1 MNEQSLLE
9 RVRLTYHLSDDA
21 VLAITNLCQKA
32 SISTADAVLQL
43 GIISRRQLS
52 DVMDDHRLEPST
64 EQPKQ
69 NVNPR
74 LLQPTEQSAAP
85 LFASGIDTYE
95 LGHEIAR
102 GGMGRVVN
110 ALDKNLE
117 RPVAV
122 KLLLN
127 EQQQSSAWQSR
138 FIQEA
143 QVTGQL
149 QHPSI
154 IPVYDLGMTSQGQLY
169 FSMKKVEGITL
180 SDVFKRLRAED
191 PSTMARFT
199 RSKLIQ
205 TFQMVCMAVAYAHSR
220 SVIHR
225 DIKPS
230 NIMVGEFG
238 EVFLMDWGL
247 AKILEKE
254 AEAGQTRVRSM
265 REEQGR
271 MTTRQGQVIGTPGY
285 MAPELALGQL
295 HLVGEESDV
304 YALGA
309 ILYELLTLR
318 RPYAGKDVRTIV
330 QRMLRT
336 PVIPASQRTPG
347 RDIPEQ
353 LEQITG
359 RCLERDIS
367 LRYQS
372 VMDLYREL
380 QGFVENHLGVKSR
393 SQTLV
398 HQLSPTF
405 TEYWDAR
412 QQLDELYLRV
422 LSDGETITPW
432 SRLETKRE
440 VWQQQRELER
450 LERRV
455 DQLYSAVIQG
465 CEKKLISSEDTRGLV
480 NQIGAAIKAELTPPT
495 SSSRV
500 LESERL
506 IRDFKRWPN
515 LRLGSGRL
523 VIRSNRPEVN
533 IELSQCEEV
542 DGLVKVKGWK
552 PQGQSPVVVNEITPG
567 PYLIRLQDQ
576 RLSYI
581 APIQVPR
588 IGDLTVDVPLSQ
600 LAALPEGFIG
610 ILSCA
615 SMLGGDEQ
623 AFWSLS
629 RKSYALESFALSRYP
644 VTFGEYL
651 EFLNALAVYDLEQA
665 LGRCPRSESSRL
677 ITNVGGEFTLPQ
689 HSPFKQPWNPQ
700 WPVFGINW
708 HDARAFCDWRSSRD
722 NLSIRLPTSVEWE
735 MAGRGADERKFP
747 WGNIWEPTFCNNAL
761 ENPGAPTLNPVG
773 SHPTDMSPFGV
784 VDMAGGVAEWTQ
796 ELQKT
801 DDIAGQVAVCRGG
814 SWSRTDRDA
823 RLASRHPMF
832 PDAVSRRIGFRL
844 AISLP

>member
-21 VLAITNLCQKA
+21 VLAVTNLCEKS
-32 SISTADAVLQL
+32 SIGTADAVLQL

-52 DVMDDHRLEPST
+52 DVMDGHRLEQAT
-64 EQPKQ
+64 EKPAQKI
-69 NVNPR
+69 NAR
-74 LLQPTEQSAAP
+74 LLQTIEQPIVP
-85 LFASGIDTYE
+85 LFAAGIDTYE

-122 KLLLN
+122 KLLLQD
-127 EQQQSSAWQSR
+127 QQQSSAWQSR

-180 SDVFKRLRAED
+180 SDVFKGLRAED

-247 AKILEKE
+247 AKILEKAPE
-254 AEAGQTRVRSM
+254 DGQTRVRSL

-271 MTTRQGQVIGTPGY
+271 MTTRQGEAIGTPGY

-295 HLVGEESDV
+295 HLVGEQSDV

-309 ILYELLTLR
+309 ILYEILTLR
-318 RPYAGKDVRTIV
+318 RPYAGKDVRTIL

-353 LEQITG
+353 LEQISG
-359 RCLERDIS
+359 RCLEQDTS
-367 LRYQS
+367 LRYRS

-380 QGFVENHLGVKSR
+380 QGFVENHLGAKSR
-393 SQTLV
+393 NNSLV
-398 HQLSPTF
+398 LQLGPTF
-405 TEYWDAR
+405 DEYWDAR
-412 QQLDELYLRV
+412 QQLDELNLRM
-422 LSDGETITPW
+422 LSDGERITPW

-450 LERRV
+450 LERKV
-455 DQLYSAVIQG
+455 DQLYSAVIQA
-465 CEKKLISSEDTRGLV
+465 CEMKLKSSEDTRSLV
-480 NQIGAAIKAELTPPT
+480 NQIGAAIKTELTSPT
-495 SSSRV
+495 SSTRA
-500 LESERL
+500 LASERL

-515 LRLGSGRL
+515 LELGAARL
-523 VIRSNRPEVN
+523 VIRANRPGVSV
-533 IELSQCEEV
+533 ELSPCEEV
-542 DGLVKVKGWK
+542 DGLVKVKGWQA
-552 PQGQSPVVVNEITPG
+552 QGESPVVVNKIVPG
-567 PYLIRLQDQ
+567 SYLIRLQDQ

-581 APIQVPR
+581 APIKIPR
-588 IGDLTVDVPLSQ
+588 IGDVTVDVPLSQ
-600 LAALPEGFIG
+600 LNSLPHGFIG
-610 ILSCA
+610 ILSCS
-615 SMLGGDEQ
+615 SMLGGDDQ

-629 RKSYALESFALSRYP
+629 RQLHAVESFGMSRYP

-651 EFLNALAVYDLEQA
+651 EFLNALAVDDLEQA
-665 LGRCPRSESSRL
+665 LRRCPRTESSRL
-677 ITNVGGEFTLPQ
+677 ITNDGGGFTLPQ
-689 HSPFKQPWNPQ
+689 HSPFKQPWDAQ
-700 WPVFGINW
+700 WPVFGISW
-708 HDARAFCDWRSSRD
+708 HDAGTFCEWRSNRD
-722 NLSIRLPTSVEWE
+722 NLPIRLPTSIEWE
-735 MAGRGADERKFP
+735 TAGRGSDERIFP

-761 ENPGAPTLNPVG
+761 ENPGAPILKPIG
-773 SHPTDMSPFGV
+773 SHPSDMSPFGV
-784 VDMAGGVAEWTQ
+784 IDMAGGVAEWTQ
-796 ELQKT
+796 NLEEN
-801 DDIAGQVAVCRGG
+801 DDVASSIAVCRGG

-844 AISLP
+844 AMSLP

>member
-1 MNEQSLLE
+1 MNDQSLLE
-9 RVRLTYHLSDDA
+9 QVQLKFQLSDDA
-21 VLAITNLCQKA
+21 VLAIRNLCNTA
-32 SISTADAVLQL
+32 SIGAAEAMLQL

-52 DVMDDHRLEPST
+52 GVIEDNQST
-64 EQPKQ
+64 SEHAVPIHATHDPQMQ
-69 NVNPR
+69 
-74 LLQPTEQSAAP
+74 TMEHAIIP
-85 LFASGIDTYE
+85 LFASGIENYE
-95 LGHEIAR
+95 LKEEIAR
-102 GGMGRVVN
+102 GGMGKVVN

-127 EQQQSSAWQSR
+127 EQRTSAWQSR

-180 SDVFKRLRAED
+180 QDVFKGLRSED
-191 PSTMARFT
+191 PGTMVRFT

-230 NIMVGEFG
+230 NIMIGEFG

-247 AKILEKE
+247 AKILEKAPE
-254 AEAGQTRVRSM
+254 EGQTRVRSL

-271 MTTRQGQVIGTPGY
+271 MTTRQGEAIGTPGY

-295 HLVGEESDV
+295 HLVGEQSDV

-309 ILYELLTLR
+309 ILYEILTLR

-347 RDIPEQ
+347 RDIPDQ

-367 LRYQS
+367 LRFRS

-380 QGFVENHLGVKSR
+380 QGFVENHLGARSR
-393 SQTLV
+393 SNSMV
-398 HQLSPTF
+398 HQLDPTF
-405 TEYWDAR
+405 EEYWETRR
-412 QQLDELYLRV
+412 QIEVLRLRILATDEA
-422 LSDGETITPW
+422 ITPW
-432 SRLETKRE
+432 SRLESKKE
-440 VWQQQRELER
+440 VWQQQRDLER
-450 LERRV
+450 LERTL
-455 DQLYSAVIQG
+455 DQLFISVIQG
-465 CEKKLISSEDTRGLV
+465 SERKLNKPGDTRNVV
-480 NQIGAAIKAELTPPT
+480 NEIGRALKSELDLP
-495 SSSRV
+495 SSSTRV
-500 LESERL
+500 LESERF
-506 IRDFKRWPN
+506 IRNFKRWPN
-515 LRLGSGRL
+515 LELGATRL
-523 VIRSNRPEVN
+523 VIRTNRPNVSV
-533 IELSQCEEV
+533 ELAQCEEI
-542 DGLVKVKGWK
+542 DGLSKVKAW
-552 PQGQSPVVVNEITPG
+552 QSKGDAPVIVEKVLPG
-567 PYLIRLQDQ
+567 SYLVRLQDQ

-581 APIQVPR
+581 APLKIPR
-588 IGDLTVDVPLSQ
+588 IGDVTLDVPLSK
-600 LAALPEGFIG
+600 LNGLPDGFVP
-610 ILSCA
+610 ILSVCA
-615 SMLGGDEQ
+615 TLGGDAQ
-623 AFWSLS
+623 AFWSHS
-629 RKSYALESFALSRYP
+629 QQVHSPDSFGLSRYP

-651 EFLNALAVYDLEQA
+651 EFLNALAGDDLNQA
-665 LGRCPRSESSRL
+665 LERCPRTDSRRL
-677 ITNVGGEFTLPQ
+677 ITNVDGVFNLPQ
-689 HSPFKQPWNPQ
+689 HSPFKQPWNAL
-700 WPVFGINW
+700 WPVFGISW
-708 HDARAFCDWRSSRD
+708 HDAHAFCVWRANRD
-722 NLSIRLPTSVEWE
+722 NLPIRLPTSIEWE
-735 MAGRGADERKFP
+735 IAGRGTDERIFP

-761 ENPGAPTLNPVG
+761 ENPGAPTLKPVG

-784 VDMAGGVAEWTQ
+784 IDMAGGVAEWTKD
-796 ELQKT
+796 LQT
-801 DDIAGQVAVCRGG
+801 NEDVESTIAVCRGG

-844 AISLP
+844 AITLP